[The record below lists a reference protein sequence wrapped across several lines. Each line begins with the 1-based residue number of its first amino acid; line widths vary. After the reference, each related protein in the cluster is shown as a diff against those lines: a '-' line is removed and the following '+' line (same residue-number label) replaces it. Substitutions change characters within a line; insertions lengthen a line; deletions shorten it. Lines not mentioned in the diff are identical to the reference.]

1 MNMRRNNAGGF
12 VLVVVLVAL
21 VVITLLASAVAV
33 VSERAVREVQAD
45 VDAFEVEVDGI
56 GTRDTVLYLLA
67 TQRQTY
73 AGLTVDQQQ
82 VTVAGQA
89 VVAGGSGEEGDSFSP
104 LPVGNEIRL
113 DGSAYRGL
121 GAVRFSLQ
129 DDAGRFSPDW
139 SPPLNWPGFL
149 AMLGVT
155 GDQQGALQ
163 ATLLDYQDPDALR
176 RLGGAEAA
184 EYRARDLPPPSN
196 RTLVTPL
203 ELRRV
208 LGWDEMLK
216 GHGDAE
222 LASLLTAS
230 RTAALNVNT
239 ASAEALQTLPG
250 VDAAAAA
257 RIVALREQAPYT
269 LLWKF
274 IQDFQLPVDEMAPIR
289 LSAVGY
295 GTLSLWHNAG
305 GPVRLLHWTLT
316 PSDEGGRP
324 WRLDYE
330 ITLPRDKAL
339 DSSLAR
345 KTETPLLA
353 GPVAAGK

>member
-1 MNMRRNNAGGF
+1 MRRNSAAGF

-45 VDAFEVEVDGI
+45 VDAFDAEIADI
-56 GTRDTVLYLLA
+56 GTRDTLLYLLS
-67 TQRQTY
+67 TQRQTF
-73 AGLTVDQQQ
+73 AGVTVDQQQ
-82 VTVAGQA
+82 VAAAGQA
-89 VVAGGSGEEGDSFSP
+89 VVVPGSPGDGDTFSP

-113 DGSAYRGL
+113 DGTAYRGL
-121 GAVRFSLQ
+121 GPVQFSLQ

-139 SPPLNWPGFL
+139 SPPLYWPGFL
-149 AMLGVT
+149 AMLRIP

-163 ATLLDYQDPDALR
+163 AALLDYQDPDTLR

-196 RTLVTPL
+196 HTLLTPL

-208 LGWDEMLK
+208 FGWDHILEDRS
-216 GHGDAE
+216 DAE

-230 RTAALNVNT
+230 RAAALNINT
-239 ASAEALQTLPG
+239 TSAEALQTLPG
-250 VDAAAAA
+250 VDAATAA

-269 LLWKF
+269 LLWQF
-274 IQDFQLPVDEMAPIR
+274 IQDFQLPLDEMAPIR
-289 LSAVGY
+289 LSAAGY

-330 ITLPRDKAL
+330 ITLPRDKAH
-339 DSSLAR
+339 DSSMAR
-345 KTETPLLA
+345 KTETPLLP
-353 GPVAAGK
+353 GPAAAGE